1 MKHPFLLSILL
12 ISQLIMSQIKTSEI
26 KTTWY
31 EVNKISKNNYAIIDC
46 NYRGE
51 EIKITDNKIFE
62 HGVMED
68 SEFEIESINVQGNST
83 YIFINKERTNYYRI
97 CLIMQKKGIVE
108 ISSNINSINTKRFF
122 VNKKNKLKIKRI
134 KGNSQNCI

>member
-83 YIFINKERTNYYRI
+83 YIF
-97 CLIMQKKGIVE
+97 L
-108 ISSNINSINTKRFF
+108 
-122 VNKKNKLKIKRI
+122 
-134 KGNSQNCI
+134 